1 MYDSSATGD
10 LFHFTFLFISQARL
24 SGAYKTKKS
33 SAAQA
38 LKGFTAPHLR
48 ISERSEPI
56 REEVKSEKRKAKT
69 EQGSRSNVG
78 RQFGLEFNKE

>member
-48 ISERSEPI
+48 IGERSEPI
-56 REEVKSEKRKAKT
+56 REEVKSEKRKAKSENGT
-69 EQGSRSNVG
+69 R
-78 RQFGLEFNKE
+78 K